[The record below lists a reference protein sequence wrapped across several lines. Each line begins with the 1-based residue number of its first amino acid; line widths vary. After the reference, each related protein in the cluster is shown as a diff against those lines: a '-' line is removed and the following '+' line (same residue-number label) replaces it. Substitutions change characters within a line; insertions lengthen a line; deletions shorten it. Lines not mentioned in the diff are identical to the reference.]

1 MRPFVLDLEPVV
13 RDAVE
18 AARPR
23 AEEVDI
29 DLSLEI
35 PGFPVQVEVDRD
47 RIGQAIDNLLS
58 NALKFTPPGGQVRVR
73 LRADATLAVIE
84 VADSGP
90 GIRESDARRIFE
102 RLYRSGTAVA
112 QQVPGAG
119 LGLTIALAIAEA
131 HHGSLGLVRSNEDGT
146 TFRMELPLTT

>member
-1 MRPFVLDLEPVV
+1 
-13 RDAVE
+13 
-18 AARPR
+18 
-23 AEEVDI
+23 
-29 DLSLEI
+29 
-35 PGFPVQVEVDRD
+35 
-47 RIGQAIDNLLS
+47 
-58 NALKFTPPGGQVRVR
+58 VR
-73 LRADATLAVIE
+73 LRVNSKLAEID

-146 TFRMELPLTT
+146 TFRMELPLAT